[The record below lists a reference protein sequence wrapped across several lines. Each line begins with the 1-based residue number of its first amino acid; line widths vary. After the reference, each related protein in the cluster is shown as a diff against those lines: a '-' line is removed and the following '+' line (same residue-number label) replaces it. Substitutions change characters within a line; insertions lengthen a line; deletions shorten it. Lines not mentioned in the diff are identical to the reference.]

1 MFKKILPILLVL
13 LSLGIIDV
21 QSTEV
26 LAASNEVGP
35 AAFDQSNVKIKVSED
50 VHKPGEEV
58 KVSLTGIPE
67 DYSWD
72 RVNLDYTNTAWYK
85 KNEGTRVYN
94 QNARTDVYL
103 KYNEETKAFEGSLY
117 LPEKAL
123 NGEWKLTNGLLPSI
137 PYNEEGLDIESTFQ
151 VESDFSD
158 ITAPEI
164 KDFSFY
170 NGTYENQDYQSEPV
184 YVKSGDTLT
193 AVIDARDEGFGPN
206 SDVFISFNNRDNAG
220 EFHMVAESV
229 SLKSIPGTTKF
240 TGSITV
246 PDKVKSGE
254 IGLRLWG
261 VEDDAGNSLYD
272 PDIIQDNKKILVGET
287 PVKEIELDADYK
299 PELTIENEV
308 GTVNAD
314 ADFNAYINNSQKH
327 MSFKFS
333 SADVNQLKLPLTKEQ
348 IQTLKANGTES
359 ITFGSDKV
367 SFTMPLANLSENETE
382 FILAKKGLHQNS
394 LTNIFDFQIVQDG
407 KQLHNFKEKVALVF
421 QGITEAKNPAVYYID
436 SESKMSE
443 IDSKYEDGTVYG
455 YTDHFSQYA
464 VLERTVKAPVNNAE
478 IDDANIEDSGL
489 QQVGL
494 SERNKLE
501 QPDDTPKDD
510 SVQETNRVE
519 SSTVKKVTKEEKQSN
534 ENNHIEGKKLP
545 NTASNHY
552 NLIVL
557 GTIAMLLGAAA
568 MLLYR
573 RKSTRR

>member
-1 MFKKILPILLVL
+1 MFKKVLPILLVL
-13 LSLGIIDV
+13 LSLGIIGA
-21 QSTEV
+21 QSTHVWADNSE
-26 LAASNEVGP
+26 AGP
-35 AAFDQSNVKIKVSED
+35 VAYYQRDLKIKVSD
-50 VHKPGEEV
+50 GVHKPGEEV

-67 DYSWD
+67 EYSWN
-72 RVNLDYTNTAWYK
+72 RVHLDYTNTAWYE

-137 PYNEEGLDIESTFQ
+137 PYNEAGLDIESTFQ
-151 VESDFSD
+151 VESGFSD

-170 NGTYENQDYQSEPV
+170 NGTYENEDYQSEPV
-184 YVKSGDTLT
+184 YVKAGETLT

-206 SDVFISFNNRDNAG
+206 SDVFISFNNIDNAG
-220 EFHMVAESV
+220 EVQMVAESV

-254 IGLRLWG
+254 IGLRVWG

-272 PDIIQDNKKILVGET
+272 PDIIQDYKKILVGEA

-299 PELTIENEV
+299 PELTIENEI

-327 MSFKFS
+327 MSFQFS

-367 SFTMPLANLSENETE
+367 SFTMPVANLSENETE
-382 FILAKKGLHQNS
+382 FILVKKGLHQNS
-394 LTNIFDFQIVQDG
+394 LTNIFEFQIVQDG
-407 KQLHNFKEKVALVF
+407 KQLHNFKEKVTLVF
-421 QGITEAKNPAVYYID
+421 PGVTQAKNPAVYYID
-436 SESKMSE
+436 SEDKLSE
-443 IDSKYEDGTVYG
+443 IDSRYEGSTVYG
-455 YTDHFSQYA
+455 YTDHFSQYV
-464 VLERTVKAPVNNAE
+464 VLEKPVKAPANKAE
-478 IDDANIEDSGL
+478 IVDTNNVDSGL
-489 QQVGL
+489 QQGGI
-494 SERNKLE
+494 SERNNAE
-501 QPDDTPKDD
+501 QPDDTPKED
-510 SVQETNRVE
+510 SVQETNSVV
-519 SSTVKKVTKEEKQSN
+519 SSVVPKVTNEEKQSN
-534 ENNHIEGKKLP
+534 ESNNIEGKKLP
-545 NTASNHY
+545 KTASNHY

-557 GTIAMLLGAAA
+557 GAIATLFGAAA
-568 MLLYR
+568 MLLHR
-573 RKSTRR
+573 IKSTRR